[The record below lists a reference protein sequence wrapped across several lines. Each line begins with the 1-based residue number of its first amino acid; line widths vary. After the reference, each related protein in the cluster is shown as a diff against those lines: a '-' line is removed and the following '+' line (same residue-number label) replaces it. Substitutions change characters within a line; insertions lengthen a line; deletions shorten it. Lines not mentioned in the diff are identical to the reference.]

1 MQLACNTGTTLSRHL
16 VSSSTI
22 WSYLAWNK
30 NNLVNSTETIISICE
45 IICLGLSPNLS
56 SCQVQRPYIISTT
69 HCLNQTQIFAQIRI
83 VIYKQPK
90 TLGNHTARHSL
101 SHALILL
108 NIHISGVESK
118 TSIWQRRQKQ
128 QFIQTV
134 FFPLH
139 STHQN
144 AIIIGLFAV
153 KISHHTRLTVC
164 ECVSPVHHVYRF
176 VARKPTF
183 DWGWVLL
190 A

>member
-30 NNLVNSTETIISICE
+30 NNLVNSTETISSICE

-56 SCQVQRPYIISTT
+56 SCQVQHPYIISTT

-134 FFPLH
+134 FFSSPLNSPECHHHRFVCSENIPSHETHSVWARSTMFIVLLLVNLH
-139 STHQN
+139 STE
-144 AIIIGLFAV
+144 A
-153 KISHHTRLTVC
+153 
-164 ECVSPVHHVYRF
+164 ECC
-176 VARKPTF
+176 
-183 DWGWVLL
+183 
-190 A
+190 

>member
-134 FFPLH
+134 FFFLSTQLTRMPSSSVCLQWKYPITRDSQCVSVWARSTMFIVLLLVNLH
-139 STHQN
+139 STE
-144 AIIIGLFAV
+144 A
-153 KISHHTRLTVC
+153 
-164 ECVSPVHHVYRF
+164 ECC
-176 VARKPTF
+176 
-183 DWGWVLL
+183 
-190 A
+190 